1 MDTATAITTT
11 FTWNT
16 HYYDEKGEYAMPEKL
31 AEIAFIKPYRNNKS
45 YLRGNVDMMTVILRR
60 VMVGNKSIYD
70 TDGGYSSIGS
80 QITTDLRWV
89 VLDTTDDK
97 ICHGDTNYGGQFDTQ
112 KQAETAMRKW
122 KKSIVEHRQEADIL
136 DLIKDY
142 TMPTAFMSPA
152 DVAALPLPNADSKN
166 GDLVQVRGFGK
177 QRAGYV
183 IEVTPVRV
191 KCVIRTVES
200 TKRQNDG
207 DHGYCKWFKKVVA

>member
-11 FTWNT
+11 FTWGAT
-16 HYYDEKGEYAMPEKL
+16 YFDEKGEYANPEKIEE
-31 AEIAFIKPYRNNKS
+31 AAFLKQYFNTKQ
-45 YLRGNVDMMTVILRR
+45 YLHGHNVDTMTVILRR
-60 VMVGNKSIYD
+60 VIIDRKSIYG
-70 TDGGYSSIGS
+70 TDGGYSAIGS
-80 QITTDLRWV
+80 KTTTDLRWV
-89 VLDTTDDK
+89 VLDTSDDK
-97 ICHGDTNYGGQFDTQ
+97 ILASDALMKFDTQ
-112 KQAETAMRKW
+112 KQAETSMRKW
-122 KKSIVEHRQEADIL
+122 KKSIITHQKEAAVL

-152 DVAALPLPNADSKN
+152 DVASLPLPNADSKN

-177 QRAGYV
+177 LRAGYV